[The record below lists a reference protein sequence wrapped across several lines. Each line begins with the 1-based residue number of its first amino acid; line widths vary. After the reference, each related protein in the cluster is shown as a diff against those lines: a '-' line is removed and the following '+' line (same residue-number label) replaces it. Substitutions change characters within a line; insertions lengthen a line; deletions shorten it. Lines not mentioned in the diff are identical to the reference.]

1 MLLHLVFFPTKNLGA
16 FGDSGCAVTNDK
28 LTFQKLRMLANHG
41 SKDRKNFIY
50 DGINL
55 KNGYNSSNSINRKIK
70 KIKKE
75 VIHKQKLSKIYY
87 NLLKNNKEI
96 SLPKIQKRQIYKF
109 SFIYN

>member
-1 MLLHLVFFPTKNLGA
+1 M
-16 FGDSGCAVTNDK
+16 
-28 LTFQKLRMLANHG
+28 
-41 SKDRKNFIY
+41 DRKIEKFYLRWNKF
-50 DGINL
+50 

-96 SLPKIQKRQIYKF
+96 SLPKYKKDRF
-109 SFIYN
+109 TNFHLFTIKANQRSKLKEYLKKME